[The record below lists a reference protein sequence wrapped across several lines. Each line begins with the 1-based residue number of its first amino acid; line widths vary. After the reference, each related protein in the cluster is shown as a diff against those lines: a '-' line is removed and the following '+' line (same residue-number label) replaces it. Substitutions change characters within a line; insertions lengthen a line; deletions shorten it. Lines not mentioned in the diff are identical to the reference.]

1 MVNEARNLERS
12 LGDGVKKVEKN
23 EKETVIV
30 QRRGVWIN
38 KDKVKGSKLNFNDLN
53 ILRPCP
59 KTPSPLLK

>member
-1 MVNEARNLERS
+1 MNPQTWKLMVNETRNLERS

-38 KDKVKGSKLNFNDLN
+38 KDKVKGSKLNSM
-53 ILRPCP
+53 
-59 KTPSPLLK
+59 T